1 MSDPVTNVEIED
13 VLASI
18 RRLVSEESRPETPVQ
33 ESPGK
38 LVLTPALRVA
48 EPTGDDDTGGG
59 AAASET
65 VSASGPVAGM
75 TGDFGVED
83 DYAEDVEEPQP
94 IESADLE
101 ARFADMAED
110 EEVAE
115 VIAVDSHDTFD
126 DAAAAEI
133 PDVKFETTRELP
145 ASEDWQEEEPAEAE
159 QVAEWQDEPAD
170 TVAMDAPED
179 DEIDESI
186 EEPEAVEA
194 FAYQVDE
201 GPDPD
206 LEELAELDDDD
217 GSILDEEALRELVA
231 DIVRQELQGA
241 LGERITRNVRKLV
254 RREIHRALTGQE
266 FQ

>member
-18 RRLVSEESRPETPVQ
+18 RRLVSEESRPESPAP
-33 ESPGK
+33 EAPGK

-48 EPTGDDDTGGG
+48 DPAVGDVAGG

-65 VSASGPVAGM
+65 MAEPDAVLGR
-75 TGDFGVED
+75 TGGFGTEEEYV
-83 DYAEDVEEPQP
+83 EDVEEPQP
-94 IESADLE
+94 LESVDLE

-110 EEVAE
+110 EEMAE
-115 VIAVDSHDTFD
+115 VIPVDGFD
-126 DAAAAEI
+126 VDDDVAAADI
-133 PDVKFETTRELP
+133 PDVKFETTRHLP
-145 ASEDWQEEEPAEAE
+145 DSEDWQDAEPAETE
-159 QVAEWQDEPAD
+159 QVADWQDEASD
-170 TVAMDAPED
+170 TVATDADQDDEMDEAVDAYAYHVED
-179 DEIDESI
+179 D
-186 EEPEAVEA
+186 A
-194 FAYQVDE
+194 
-201 GPDPD
+201 DPD

-254 RREIHRALTGQE
+254 RREIHRALTSQDL
-266 FQ
+266 Q